1 MQSKDRLNRHPR
13 LISISVWH
21 MTLDSEAL
29 SSAEQTL
36 HHILNSEAEQQQAYI
51 FRFPDGHVSL
61 ELEWLD
67 IRSITRTIVA
77 AYVAHLDRH
86 GSNK

>member
-1 MQSKDRLNRHPR
+1 
-13 LISISVWH
+13 
-21 MTLDSEAL
+21 MTLDPDAL

-36 HHILNSEAEQQQAYI
+36 HDILDSEAEQQQAYI

-67 IRSITRTIVA
+67 VRSITRTIIA
-77 AYVAHLDRH
+77 AYVKHLDRH
-86 GSNK
+86 GSSKR